1 MAVLKKHRPPISS
14 FEQGEITEPFLGASF
29 LEPAFI
35 AARFSFL
42 WVKRQ
47 TLCFTTKGGFRP
59 HGPRIQVL
67 FDGDAAT
74 PCVASRHLISS
85 VIGVPLVQFAVLPI
99 FQEFL
104 VSKFSG
110 YWGRLLDCLWSWC
123 SRRHPRRLILSCS
136 VLDWCFWFPP

>member
-35 AARFSFL
+35 AAWFSFL

-47 TLCFTTKGGFRP
+47 TLCFATKGGFRP

-67 FDGDAAT
+67 FYGVEIGISLDMELPFTPNPAYTKTTVQLPCSAT
-74 PCVASRHLISS
+74 TLHV
-85 VIGVPLVQFAVLPI
+85 
-99 FQEFL
+99 
-104 VSKFSG
+104 
-110 YWGRLLDCLWSWC
+110 RLLK
-123 SRRHPRRLILSCS
+123 PRNAGTL
-136 VLDWCFWFPP
+136 